1 MNTDGM
7 EPILGALQG
16 IFRSLL
22 GNPGIELHPDMKT
35 GELDG
40 WDSFANV
47 EILLACEARWDFRFS
62 AVEID
67 RVRSVGDLA
76 RAIGAKLG

>member
-1 MNTDGM
+1 M
-7 EPILGALQG
+7 EPVLRALQG
-16 IFRSLL
+16 IFRDVL
-22 GNPGIELHPDMKT
+22 GDAAIELRPDMKT

-47 EILLACEARWDFRFS
+47 EILLACEARWGFRFS
-62 AVEID
+62 AAEID

-76 RAIGAKLG
+76 RAIGAKRG